1 MPSGLFTKLQYSES
15 VETQFSKC
23 LTPFAMDVGVIF
35 CANFL
40 GFLTI
45 RPAFIFSLV
54 SPIPAIPVLFVTCIP
69 QKILILFQEPFL

>member
-1 MPSGLFTKLQYSES
+1 
-15 VETQFSKC
+15 
-23 LTPFAMDVGVIF
+23 MDVGVIF

-45 RPAFIFSLV
+45 RPALIFSLV